1 MIWGYRNPLLLSLH
15 FVINLTLCLKTT
27 QIVTCLIES
36 GGMWGKMGEI
46 VGFYWVD
53 LRIRDSRI
61 ENCIKKHPLMG
72 VLKIGGNYTSTF
84 PAIPQL

>member
-1 MIWGYRNPLLLSLH
+1 M
-15 FVINLTLCLKTT
+15 
-27 QIVTCLIES
+27 CLIES

-61 ENCIKKHPLMG
+61 ENCIKTPIKG
-72 VLKIGGNYTSTF
+72 VQQSELFIVTER
-84 PAIPQL
+84 